1 MNDFVLA
8 RAFIRAIAQKTG
20 ISRSL
25 LPLPPPSP
33 PLPASPFASRIH
45 DKDRLTRKNFPRIS
59 PDTARLK
66 KLVDPE
72 DLALVALRRGMMAD
86 RS

>member
-1 MNDFVLA
+1 MKDERF
-8 RAFIRAIAQKTG
+8 R
-20 ISRSL
+20 SRSRVYSRDRTKDGNL
-25 LPLPPPSP
+25 SVAPSSPSP
-33 PLPASPFASRIH
+33 PSASRIH